1 MDRYRLALCFVVVG
15 ACLADMLLAAGSGQQ
30 PTRREAKESSV
41 RYEKIAPFSVIGI
54 AARTTNAKEAGPD
67 GVIPKQWQRFFQE
80 TVADKVPHR
89 VGTNTYAV
97 YTAYASDHNGEYTYV
112 LGVKVEHGTAPPAG
126 LVSVDLPG
134 GSYAVVTSDK
144 GPPAQVVP
152 AAWRRIFQ
160 LEEEGKLH
168 RAYKSDFEVY
178 DQRSQNPQDAQVEI
192 FLGAK

>member
-1 MDRYRLALCFVVVG
+1 MTRYAFGLCVLLAS
-15 ACLADMLLAAGSGQQ
+15 ACLLDKLIATGSGQESA
-30 PTRREAKESSV
+30 TRGTRESAV
-41 RYEKIAPFSVIGI
+41 RYEKMAPFSVIGI

-89 VGTNTYAV
+89 IGTDTYAV
-97 YTAYASDHNGEYTYV
+97 YTNYASDHNGAYSFII
-112 LGVKVEHGTAPPAG
+112 GVKVEHGTAPPAG
-126 LVSVDLPG
+126 MVSVEVPG

-144 GPPAQVVP
+144 GPSAQVVP

-160 LEEEGKLH
+160 LEEEGKIH

-192 FLGAK
+192 FLGTK